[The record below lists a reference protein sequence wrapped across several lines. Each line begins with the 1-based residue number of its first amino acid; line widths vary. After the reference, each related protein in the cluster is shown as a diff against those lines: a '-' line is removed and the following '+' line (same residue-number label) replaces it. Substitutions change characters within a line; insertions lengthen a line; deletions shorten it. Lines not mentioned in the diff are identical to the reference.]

1 MDDGEIKRSHC
12 EKIIIKNDIE
22 EIKKKKAYNSLDEAI
37 LQAKIINV
45 SDNVTEKNVP
55 YKCTVCHKYHV
66 GRNGKPITEKYRKK
80 LIREFQVMRVQKK
93 IDRIKNATFKII
105 GKIDLSKI
113 PKK

>member
-1 MDDGEIKRSHC
+1 MDDEGIKRTHC
-12 EKIIIKNDIE
+12 EKIVDGKV
-22 EIKKKKAYNSLDEAI
+22 IKKKGYDSLDEAI

-45 SDNVTEKNVP
+45 HPTVTEKNVP

-66 GRNGKPITEKYRKK
+66 GRNGKPITEKYKKK
-80 LIREFQVMRVQKK
+80 LVREFQIMKAQKK
-93 IDRIKNATFKII
+93 IERIKNATFKII